1 MAFIYCRYNCCRQA
15 NVCRERIFHMENSL
29 FTDNNL
35 PKLYFRFALPV
46 VFSMVITMVYNLA
59 DTYFIAATGNTDL
72 VAGVSLCSPV
82 FTFLMAIGN
91 IFAQGGCTL
100 TSRLLGHQDITSVR
114 HVSAFCVYAALGS
127 GVVIGICMLIFRV
140 PLLHLLGSDA
150 DTFPYAMPYY
160 SWLAAGAPLI
170 VVSFIYTNLLRAVG
184 KSKEAMIGT
193 ISGAILNMI
202 LDPFFIF
209 TLKLGAGGAAIA
221 TVLGYLCS
229 TIYCFVNFAKKDNN
243 LSIHISEAGI
253 SGAYVK
259 QIFGI
264 GIPAALTNIMTSLSV
279 AVMNIFLLPYGNE
292 KIAAMGIVL
301 KIHSI
306 VLLVLTGLAFGGQ
319 PLYGYYFGSDDRK
332 RLTMLYRFCV
342 SFISISAIA
351 LSLFVYV
358 AAPWLLGFFLDDP
371 QLITTG
377 AIMLHLQVI
386 SSVFVGFVLLNNIVI
401 QSAGNIAAS
410 FMLSVSR
417 QGIIFLPVILIAVN
431 TAGYYGI
438 LISQAIADVITAGIA
453 CILLRT
459 LTGKHSQKL

>member
-1 MAFIYCRYNCCRQA
+1 
-15 NVCRERIFHMENSL
+15 MENSL
-29 FTDNNL
+29 FTDHSL

-46 VFSMVITMVYNLA
+46 VFSMVVTMVYNLV

-72 VAGVSLCSPV
+72 VAGVSLCAPV

-114 HVSAFCVYAALGS
+114 HVSAFCVYAALVS
-127 GVVIGICMLIFRV
+127 GAGIGICMFLFRS
-140 PLLHLLGSDA
+140 PLLHMLGAGA
-150 DTFPYAMPYY
+150 DTLPYAMPYY
-160 SWLAAGAPLI
+160 TWMAAGAPLV

-184 KSKEAMIGT
+184 KSKEAMIGN
-193 ISGAILNMI
+193 ISGAILNML

-209 TLKLGAGGAAIA
+209 TLKLGSGGAAIA

-229 TIYCFVNFAKKDNN
+229 TAYCVVIFAKKDND
-243 LSIHISEAGI
+243 LSIHISEAGV
-253 SGAYVK
+253 SGAYAK

-279 AVMNIFLLPYGNE
+279 AVMNIFLLPYGTE
-292 KIAAMGIVL
+292 KVAAMGIVL

-306 VLLVLTGLAFGGQ
+306 VLLILTGLAFGGQ
-319 PLYGYYFGSDDRK
+319 PLYGYYFGSGDRE
-332 RLTMLYRFCV
+332 RLTKLFRFCIT
-342 SFISISAIA
+342 FISTSTVA

-371 QLITTG
+371 RLIATGTT
-377 AIMLHLQVI
+377 MLHLQII
-386 SSVFVGFVLLNNIVI
+386 SAVFIGFVLLSNIVI
-401 QSAGNIAAS
+401 QSAGKIAAS
-410 FMLSVSR
+410 FVLSVSR
-417 QGIIFLPVILIAVN
+417 QGIIFLPVILIAAN

-438 LISQAIADVITAGIA
+438 LISQAIADVITAGIS
-453 CILLRT
+453 CMLLGT
-459 LTGKHSQKL
+459 LSKQHSQEL